1 MAKGKNA
8 NPADAFRKAQRKKE
22 LKKNKETRSKA
33 RDFAL
38 VKKDTFDLQ
47 DEIER
52 LSGLAEPSPADKTRL
67 KEAQEELE
75 KINKKKEEY
84 VAEHPEQRKLV
95 YRSRRPDG
103 ERDSKEEGSSKPVD
117 RTRKLFGKD
126 GLPLHPERSIY
137 YDPTLNPFGVPP
149 PGMPYVERP
158 LRPDEMERD
167 EDAGS
172 DDDII
177 MPEGPPPGVEDDD
190 DIPMPEGPP
199 PSTALEQ
206 ETILPPPPLPNGMPP
221 LPPGPPP
228 PGPPLYPTNS
238 FSPPP
243 PPPGFPGL
251 PPGYP
256 PPPPG
261 FPNTMPP
268 PPPAGFPPIPGGF
281 PPPPPGMPMMGVPPP
296 PPGVPPP
303 PAGFPGHM
311 PPFPPLPGFHNG
323 SVPPPPFVAPAAPP
337 GFFPRN
343 GPAPNQMRERQGPPP
358 GRSLP
363 PPPASLPKNPN
374 AAPVQAVI
382 SAEPELR
389 DFKKESTAFVPA
401 AIRKKKAVAGKEAK
415 GVLNAAP
422 GVESGEGGEVL
433 QAKGPDLMSSLRGQ
447 LGGMEPK
454 AQSKEKGDYEKFV
467 ESMGDILGSGAQ

>member
-1 MAKGKNA
+1 MAKGKSA

-22 LKKNKETRSKA
+22 LKKNKDARSKA

-52 LSGLAEPSPADKTRL
+52 LSGLAEPSPADQARL
-67 KEAQEELE
+67 KEAQAELE

-103 ERDSKEEGSSKPVD
+103 ESKDNKEEGSSKHVN
-117 RTRKLFGKD
+117 RTRKLFDKD

-137 YDPTLNPFGVPP
+137 YDPVFNPLGVPP

-158 LRPDEMERD
+158 LRPDEMEQDD
-167 EDAGS
+167 EAAS

-177 MPEGPPPGVEDDD
+177 MPEGPPPEDDDD
-190 DIPMPEGPP
+190 DIPLPEGPP
-199 PSTALEQ
+199 PGEAQ
-206 ETILPPPPLPNGMPP
+206 QAAIAPPAMFPNGMPP

-228 PGPPLYPTNS
+228 SEPPAFVPQG
-238 FSPPP
+238 FPPP
-243 PPPGFPGL
+243 PPPVGFPA
-251 PPGYP
+251 PPPAYP
-256 PPPPG
+256 TPPPG
-261 FPNTMPP
+261 FSTTMPP
-268 PPPAGFPPIPGGF
+268 PPPAGFPGGF
-281 PPPPPGMPMMGVPPP
+281 PPPPLGMPMGVLPP

-303 PAGFPGHM
+303 PAGFPGSM
-311 PPFPPLPGFHNG
+311 PPFPPPPGFQSG
-323 SVPPPPFVAPAAPP
+323 AVPPPGFGAAAPP

-343 GPAPNQMRERQGPPP
+343 GPSPHQMREHRPGPPP
-358 GRSLP
+358 GRTLP
-363 PPPASLPKNPN
+363 PPPPTLPKNPN
-374 AAPVQAVI
+374 AKPVQAVI

-401 AIRKKKAVAGKEAK
+401 AIRKKKASAVAK
-415 GVLNAAP
+415 GGAVNAAP
-422 GVESGEGGEVL
+422 GVEAVEGGEVL

-454 AQSKEKGDYEKFV
+454 QVQKEKGDYEKFV
-467 ESMGDILGSGAQ
+467 ESMGDILGS